1 MDINGSVNAGELEFT
16 IELDTQ
22 DVWTEIEDQVEE
34 KAYEAA
40 ETAAREAV
48 ENADFDIDYGQGATD
63 LLDSYT
69 PGASCSLGRAFE
81 EAVQG
86 AVDVGGWLKAHYETW
101 IAETVT
107 TAVNGTATTAVDAD
121 AVRDIVRTEIRHFLA
136 DASTSMRER
145 QTAGLTV

>member
-40 ETAAREAV
+40 ETAAREA
-48 ENADFDIDYGQGATD
+48 IDNWESDVDYTQGAMD

-69 PGASCSLGRAFE
+69 PGTGCRLAGLFE
-81 EAVQG
+81 EAVRG
-86 AVDVGGWLKAHYETW
+86 AVSVNDFLKDVVLEQIGEH
-101 IAETVT
+101 
-107 TAVNGTATTAVDAD
+107 AVDNGVRSAAMDAD